1 MRHDDKSLAEKVDA
15 LFQERWPRGSR
26 SATIEVATFVARETG
41 RDIDRQYIYRIRAGK
56 VRKVDGRVL
65 EAIALFFGRPLGYF
79 SANAD
84 DEMAAVLRESK
95 LHLAGL
101 RAMGDLTPE
110 AYSELRELVD
120 IAQQVLRDEAAG
132 PEK

>member
-1 MRHDDKSLAEKVDA
+1 MGQDDRSLADKVDA
-15 LFQERWPRGSR
+15 LFRECWPEGSR
-26 SATIEVATFVARETG
+26 TATIEVAAFVARETG

-65 EAIALFFGRPLGYF
+65 EAIALYFGKPLGYF

-95 LHLAGL
+95 LQLAGL
-101 RAMGDLTPE
+101 RAVGDLTPE
-110 AYSELRELVD
+110 AHAELRELMD
-120 IAQQVLRDEAAG
+120 IARQVLSDDAG